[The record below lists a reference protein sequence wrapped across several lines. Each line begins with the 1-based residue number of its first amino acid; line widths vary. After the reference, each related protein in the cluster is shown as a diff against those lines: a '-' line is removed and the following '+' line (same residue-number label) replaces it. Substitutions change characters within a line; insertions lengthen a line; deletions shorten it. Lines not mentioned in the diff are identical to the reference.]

1 MPNEP
6 FGGLVPTVG
15 ITVTDCTRDNQRH
28 GRVALTTERHQVK
41 VEEGRDGGPTG
52 EVSTGAL
59 RSKSLWAKRKDL
71 LRPQIGTV
79 SFDSDSR
86 TMLDSIHSIR
96 QTSTTK
102 LEIFVSAYE
111 TVPISD
117 VSRRGTAGHSREGQQ
132 GSRTR
137 RLLEHPIVQGPVND
151 PQAFP
156 PFSSVYLRQTR
167 DF

>member
-1 MPNEP
+1 
-6 FGGLVPTVG
+6 
-15 ITVTDCTRDNQRH
+15 
-28 GRVALTTERHQVK
+28 
-41 VEEGRDGGPTG
+41 
-52 EVSTGAL
+52 
-59 RSKSLWAKRKDL
+59 
-71 LRPQIGTV
+71 
-79 SFDSDSR
+79 
-86 TMLDSIHSIR
+86 MLDSIHSIR

-156 PFSSVYLRQTR
+156 PFSSVYPDRRGILNAICLWSPVANVWKLTGTPGSLVTIAAEGFGAMRN
-167 DF
+167 